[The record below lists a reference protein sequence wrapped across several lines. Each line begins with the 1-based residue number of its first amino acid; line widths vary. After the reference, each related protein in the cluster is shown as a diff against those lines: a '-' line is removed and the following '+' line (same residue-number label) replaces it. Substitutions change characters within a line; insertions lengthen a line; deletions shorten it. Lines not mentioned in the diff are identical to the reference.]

1 MSGPGGSVTK
11 RDDRRDARRKQFQER
26 QRQRQLER
34 QRKIRRQRMIRGA
47 IIGGSVLIV
56 ALLAFFV
63 IHGASSGGSGG
74 NNANTPAV
82 VHGTGTYANNPATGE
97 TRDGMQCYATEQ
109 TQQHIHAY
117 LAIYANGQ
125 PVTVPAGT
133 GIPQSANCIY
143 PLHVHDG
150 EENIIHIEAPNTDTY
165 TLGAFFDIWGEALSA
180 NQVMDYKA
188 DASHPLVF
196 EVFDANGKMTKVT
209 SNPLDIA
216 LKEHETV
223 VVLYNSP
230 NVTPQPYANWSQF
243 GL

>member
-1 MSGPGGSVTK
+1 MTK

-26 QRQRQLER
+26 QRQRQIER

-56 ALLAFFV
+56 ALLAFLV
-63 IHGASSGGSGG
+63 IHGASGGGGSA
-74 NNANTPAV
+74 NSNTPAV

-97 TRDGMQCYATEQ
+97 TRDGMECYATEQ

-223 VVLYNSP
+223 VILYNSP
-230 NVTPQPYANWSQF
+230 NVTPQPFANWSQF